1 MSFEDDAIVAEFI
14 IESNEHLADVESLL
28 LNIEAAGADFNAD
41 AINRV
46 FRAVH
51 SIKGAAGF
59 LGMMKINDLAHSLEN
74 VLNRMRNR
82 ELAPNS
88 EIVDLL
94 LRAADLLRT
103 LINSIGSEREGKRE
117 VYDISPYVTALDYL
131 HEHGVCSGADEDC
144 DVVPVDPPAPVPVLE
159 VKHEDLYPL
168 EVPAAIAPLSPANAS
183 VTKASPVP
191 ASETAATPAAGTDH
205 AAAADTNI
213 RVPVQVL
220 DRLMNLAGELVL
232 SRNQLL
238 QAVSANGQ
246 SGLETISARVDQVTS
261 ELQEAIMQTRM
272 QPLAH
277 VFNRFPRV
285 VRDLSAKLG
294 KQCELEIHGKEVE
307 VDKSIIEAIGDPLI
321 HLVRNSLDHGVEAP
335 DVRQQ
340 KGKRPG
346 GTITIEASHQ
356 AGRVNLVVRDDGA
369 GIDPAKLRSKAI
381 AKGILTTEQAA
392 ALSDRD
398 ALELI
403 FHPGFSTAEQVTA
416 VSGRGVG
423 MDVVK
428 SNIVKLGGTVEV
440 DSTLGQ
446 GTEVHI
452 KLPLTLAIIPS
463 LIVRSGERRFAVS
476 QANIH
481 ELVRV
486 KSSEVSTRVS
496 TIKGAE
502 VLRLRGKLLP
512 LVRLSRVFAT
522 QSDSIASA
530 TKRALDIIVVDTGA
544 TRYGLVVDGL
554 HDSEEIVVKPL
565 GRHLQ
570 GSPCLAGA
578 TILGDGAVALIID
591 VAGVAGLMGLA
602 KSKEDSTDQD
612 QATHAELETQ
622 ATLMFTNHPTENFGI
637 PMAVIRRLERI
648 RADQLDQ
655 VGGQLLLEYENVS
668 LPLVTLEDH
677 IKAKPR
683 PEQQWLYV
691 VIFEFNGRELGVVVP
706 TLNEIRDLPTNVDV
720 RTFREPGVIGSVVVE
735 RQAIRLI
742 DVFELAAKA
751 YPTWAEEPAVLAKK
765 QDEKRIYRILLAED
779 SGFFRSQVTAFLE
792 SKGYEVIGCEDGQ
805 HGWETLHE
813 AEPPVDLV
821 LTDIEM
827 PRMNGFQFCQQIRDS
842 DLFGH
847 LPVVALTSLAG
858 EKDIEHGRS
867 IGIDEYQVK
876 MDRDQLLSAVQRLLR
891 RVRQPNPTEL
901 QLA

>member
-1 MSFEDDAIVAEFI
+1 MSFEDQAIIAEFI
-14 IESNEHLADVESLL
+14 VESNEHLVDVETLL
-28 LNIEAAGADFNAD
+28 LAIEAAGIDFNAD

-74 VLNRMRNR
+74 VLNKMRNR
-82 ELAPNS
+82 ELGPTS

-94 LRAADLLRT
+94 LRASDLLRS
-103 LINSIGSEREGKRE
+103 LINAIGTERDNTSHKF
-117 VYDISPYVTALDYL
+117 DIIPFVTALDYL
-131 HEHGVCSGADEDC
+131 NEYGVCDGAKAPVFVVPADEPILDLELAMVEEP
-144 DVVPVDPPAPVPVLE
+144 VVESAPPVATAVPPAVGE
-159 VKHEDLYPL
+159 TT
-168 EVPAAIAPLSPANAS
+168 IAPVA
-183 VTKASPVP
+183 
-191 ASETAATPAAGTDH
+191 AATADAP
-205 AAAADTNI
+205 ADTNI
-213 RVPVQVL
+213 RVSVQVL

-232 SRNQLL
+232 SRNQLM
-238 QAVSANGQ
+238 QAVATSGQ

-277 VFNRFPRV
+277 IFNRFPRV

-307 VDKSIIEAIGDPLI
+307 VDKTIIESIGDPLI
-321 HLVRNSLDHGVEAP
+321 HLVRNSLDHGVEMP
-335 DVRQQ
+335 DIRQQ
-340 KGKRPG
+340 RGKPSG
-346 GTITIEASHQ
+346 GTITLEASHQ

-369 GIDPAKLRSKAI
+369 GIDPAKLRTKAI
-381 AKGILTTEQAA
+381 AKGILTAEQAA

-428 SNIVKLGGTVEV
+428 SNIVQLGGTVEV
-440 DSTLGQ
+440 ESVLGK
-446 GTEVHI
+446 GTSVNI

-463 LIVRSGERRFAVS
+463 LIVRSGAHRFAIS

-486 KSSEVSTRVS
+486 KGSEVATRVS
-496 TIKGAE
+496 TIKGAD

-512 LVRLSRVFAT
+512 LVRLNRVLKNEPAT
-522 QSDSIASA
+522 INTVS
-530 TKRALDIIVVDTGA
+530 TRGLDIIVVDTGA
-544 TRYGLVVDGL
+544 TRYGLIVDGL

-578 TILGDGAVALIID
+578 TILGDGAVALILD
-591 VAGVAGLMGLA
+591 VAGIAHLMDLS
-602 KSKEDSTDQD
+602 KSKE
-612 QATHAELETQ
+612 AEKETHASTVQTELQ
-622 ATLMFTNHPTENFGI
+622 ATLLFTNHPSENFGI

-648 RADQLDQ
+648 RADQIDH
-655 VGGQLLLEYENVS
+655 VGDQLLLEYDNVS
-668 LPLVTLEDH
+668 LPLVTIDQH

-720 RTFREPGVIGSVVVE
+720 RTFREPGVIGSVVVD

-751 YPTWAEEPAVLAKK
+751 YPTWVAQPTVLAKK
-765 QDEKRIYRILLAED
+765 QDENRIYRILLAED

-813 AEPPVDLV
+813 AEPPIDLV

-827 PRMNGFQFCQQIRDS
+827 PRLNGFQFCQKIRDS
-842 DLFGH
+842 ELFGK
-847 LPVVALTSLAG
+847 LPIVALTSLAG
-858 EKDIEHGRS
+858 EKDVAHGRA

-876 MDRDQLLSAVQRLLR
+876 MDRDQLLSAVERLLR
-891 RVRQPNPTEL
+891 RNRQSQSSDL